1 MPERPSESDQTT
13 RDCIG
18 PYSEDQLPDLS
29 NFESDTNFLVRAS
42 AGAGK
47 TTALIARIE
56 ALVRE
61 GVSIGDIAAI
71 TFTRKAAGEMKARL
85 FERFE
90 AVQEHATGEEANRL
104 QTARDELDQCFVGTI
119 HSFCVQILRA
129 FPLRAGLPPDFT
141 METDALPL
149 QQLRDE
155 AWQAHLESAYEEHPE
170 DFQAL
175 LDTGTDPADLRPMYN
190 ELAKYPDL
198 NAHIS
203 ANAPKPDLT
212 EAVEQTIAFV
222 ETWTPYLPDEI
233 KSTYKFTVAV
243 KKAQRILQV
252 KKPTTDREK
261 AEFLELFYKLDEAG
275 SVLRVGSWKDWEGT
289 IMGQA
294 TANDLRDEGA
304 PEFARTVINP
314 AVKRWHAY
322 VHRLCTQLAVGGR
335 KRLIALRKERGVLSS
350 SDVLYHTR
358 NLLHDNPDVRAQWQT
373 QYDDRPRLL
382 VDEFQ
387 DTDPLQAEILFY
399 LTGTRHDET
408 DWRATNPK
416 PGSLFVVGDDKQSI
430 YRFRRADMAI
440 FNEVASLIDSQR
452 AGESV
457 RLTRNFRSLPVLCDH
472 FNEAFED
479 PFSADRTQRRVATLP
494 AEAVQAAYAPFKAN
508 RTEQTD
514 ADVLFQH
521 TVGYK
526 KWHPQARIAEDDA
539 AFIAQYIQRACHSTD
554 PILRDENGKTLVDGT
569 PGDFMILTRNTSELQ
584 TYAEALSEQG
594 VPYTIVGSKDADE
607 SPALHGLLQLLTCVF
622 RTNDALAH
630 LAYLRGPLVG
640 MSDADLYTLR
650 QAEYR
655 FGLWWKDAEA
665 LLDTDIPSALRK
677 RLAHAHT
684 MISDAQTH
692 LQTQRPAAALEQ
704 ILDDTGLY
712 AHAATHPQQASLQAG
727 RTHQLLHTARML
739 DAKGESAYDIWQHL
753 QRIADG
759 DVEVDGLTLET
770 GRGAQPKSEGA
781 VRLLNV
787 HKAKGLQANV
797 VFLADPYGSSNH
809 TPLSHVRR
817 TENEVVVPVF
827 THTGKKHR
835 KTTIEAAPAGW
846 DAFVD
851 AENTL
856 QSAEEH
862 RLQYVAATRAK
873 QMLVVSRYID
883 KSGNYKPDFW
893 DAVDTYC
900 DTADVPELELPP
912 PSDPSDTPMHGPQ
925 VISGIEA
932 RVDKQRQQRASHAAP
947 SYKRTK
953 PSEEHSALAPSLP
966 GDATGDGSSFGNAL
980 HDVLE
985 QIVLH
990 RQSILPL
997 TDTDLQAV
1005 LHEHI
1010 DDVTGRHASRLRR
1023 MITRFLDSRIWS
1035 DVIAA
1040 DRVYTEFPV
1049 GRPVA
1054 HEEAPAVQQGLIDL
1068 LYRHE
1073 DTWHLVDYKSN
1084 RIHTGD
1090 PTGDAERLREWV
1102 TYYESPLRTYA
1113 AAWTEATGASIG
1125 TCALW
1130 FADVPDTAPYEAWQ
1144 PIAV

>member
-1 MPERPSESDQTT
+1 MPDYSAESDQTT
-13 RDCIG
+13 RDRIG
-18 PYSEDQLPDLS
+18 PYSEDGLPNLS
-29 NFESDTNFLVRAS
+29 KFEPNKNFLVRAS

-90 AVQEHATGEEANRL
+90 AVQEHANGEEANRL

-175 LDTGTDPADLRPMYN
+175 LNTGTDPADLRPMYN

-294 TANDLRDEGA
+294 TTNDLRDEGA

-335 KRLIALRKERGVLSS
+335 ERLIALRKERGVLSS

-358 NLLHDNPDVRAQWQT
+358 NLLRDHPDVRTQWQT

-408 DWRATNPK
+408 DWRDTNPK

-440 FNEVASLIDSQR
+440 FNEVSELINTQS
-452 AGESV
+452 AGDAV
-457 RLTRNFRSLPVLCDH
+457 RLTRNFRSLPALCDH
-472 FNEAFED
+472 FNDAFEG
-479 PFSADRTQRRVATLP
+479 PFEDDRGQTPANLP
-494 AEAVQAAYAPFKAN
+494 AETVQAEYTSFMPYRPPHSGAP
-508 RTEQTD
+508 
-514 ADVLFQH
+514 VWYQH
-521 TVGYK
+521 KVKNLKGNY
-526 KWHPQARIAEDDA
+526 RSEISGDDA
-539 AFIAQYIQRACHSTD
+539 SFIARYIRHARHSTD
-554 PILRDENGKTLVDGT
+554 PIMRDENGEPLVDGV
-569 PGDFMILTRNTSELQ
+569 PGDFMILTRNTGQLQ

-665 LLDTDIPSALRK
+665 LLDTDIPPALRE

-684 MISDAQTH
+684 MLSDAQTH

-727 RTHQLLHTARML
+727 RTHQLLHTARTL
-739 DAKGESAYDIWQHL
+739 DARGESAYDIWQHL

-759 DVEVDGLTLET
+759 EVDVDGLTLET

-797 VFLADPYGSSNH
+797 VFLADPYGSNDH
-809 TPLSHVRR
+809 APTAHVRR
-817 TENEVVVPVF
+817 DKNEVVVPVF
-827 THTGKKHR
+827 EKGYYRTS
-835 KTTIEAAPAGW
+835 IEATPKRW
-846 DAFVD
+846 DDFTAHEE
-851 AENTL
+851 AL
-856 QSAEEH
+856 QNAEEH

-873 QMLVVSRYID
+873 QMLVVSRYPHGSD
-883 KSGNYKPDFW
+883 KLFW
-893 DAVDTYC
+893 DAIDAYC
-900 DTADVPELELPP
+900 DTADIPELKLP
-912 PSDPSDTPMHGPQ
+912 SGASKNTPMQGPQ
-925 VISGIEA
+925 VISEIGA
-932 RVDKQRQQRASHAAP
+932 RVERQRQQRASQTAP
-947 SYKRTK
+947 SHLRTK

-997 TDTDLQAV
+997 TDADLQAI

-1010 DDVTGRHASRLRR
+1010 DDVADHHASRLRR
-1023 MITRFLDSRIWS
+1023 MVTRFLDSRIWS

-1040 DRVYTEFPV
+1040 DRVYTELPV

-1054 HEEAPAVQQGLIDL
+1054 HEEAAAVQQGLIDL

-1084 RIHTGD
+1084 RIDTGD
-1090 PTGDAERLREWV
+1090 PTGDVKRLREWV
-1102 TYYESPLRTYA
+1102 SYYESPLRTYA
-1113 AAWTEATGASIG
+1113 AAWTEATGRPIT

-1130 FADVPDTAPYEAWQ
+1130 FADVPDTVPYEAWQ
-1144 PIAV
+1144 PVDV

>member
-1 MPERPSESDQTT
+1 MPDYSAESDSST
-13 RDCIG
+13 RARIG
-18 PYSEDQLPDLS
+18 PYSDNGLPDLS
-29 NFESDTNFLVRAS
+29 SFAPNTNFLVRAS

-149 QQLRDE
+149 QRLRDE

-175 LDTGTDPADLRPMYN
+175 LNTGTDPADLRPMYN

-222 ETWTPYLPDEI
+222 ETWAPYLPDEI
-233 KSTYKFTVAV
+233 NPNYKFTVAV
-243 KKAQRILQV
+243 EKAHRILKV
-252 KKPTTDREK
+252 KKPTTVREK
-261 AEFLELFYKLDEAG
+261 AEFLELFYELDEA
-275 SVLRVGSWKDWEGT
+275 SQVLRVGSWKDWEGT

-294 TANDLRDEGA
+294 TTNDLRDEGA

-335 KRLIALRKERGVLSS
+335 ERLIALRKERGVLSS

-358 NLLHDNPDVRAQWQT
+358 NLLRDHPDVRTQWQT

-399 LTGTRHDET
+399 LTGTRHHET
-408 DWRATNPK
+408 DWRATHPK
-416 PGSLFVVGDDKQSI
+416 KGSLFVVGDDKQSI

-440 FNEVASLIDSQR
+440 FNEVADLIDSQGD
-452 AGESV
+452 GESV
-457 RLTRNFRSLPVLCDH
+457 RLTRNFRSLPALCDH
-472 FNEAFED
+472 FNDAFEG
-479 PFSADRTQRRVATLP
+479 PFEDDCGQTPANLP
-494 AEAVQAAYAPFKAN
+494 AETVQAEYTSFIPYRPAHSEAP
-508 RTEQTD
+508 
-514 ADVLFQH
+514 VWYQH
-521 TVGYK
+521 KVKDITGNYRS
-526 KWHPQARIAEDDA
+526 PITSDDA
-539 AFIAQYIQRACHSTD
+539 SFIARYIRRAHDSTE
-554 PILRDENGKTLVDGT
+554 PIMHDENGETLVDGV
-569 PGDFMILTRNTSELQ
+569 PGDFMILTRNTGQLQ

-665 LLDTDIPSALRK
+665 LLDTDIPSALRE

-684 MISDAQTH
+684 MLSDAQTH

-712 AHAATHPQQASLQAG
+712 AHAATRPQQASLQAG

-759 DVEVDGLTLET
+759 EVDVDGLTLET
-770 GRGAQPKSEGA
+770 GIGAKPNTTDSGRDGA

-797 VFLADPYGSSNH
+797 VFLADPYGSKDH
-809 TPLSHVRR
+809 DPTAHVRR
-817 TENEVVVPVF
+817 DKNEVVVPVF
-827 THTGKKHR
+827 EKGYYRTS
-835 KTTIEAAPAGW
+835 IEATPKRW
-846 DAFVD
+846 DDFTAHEE
-851 AENTL
+851 AL
-856 QSAEEH
+856 QNAEEH

-873 QMLVVSRYID
+873 QMLVVSRYPHGSDD
-883 KSGNYKPDFW
+883 KLFW
-893 DAVDTYC
+893 DAIDAYC

-932 RVDKQRQQRASHAAP
+932 RVDKQRQQRASQAAP
-947 SYKRTK
+947 SYKRAK
-953 PSEEHSALAPSLP
+953 PSNVHDTAPSRLP
-966 GDATGDGSSFGNAL
+966 DGVNGHGRHFGDAL

-997 TDTDLQAV
+997 TDADLQAV
-1005 LHEHI
+1005 LHQHI
-1010 DDVTGRHASRLRR
+1010 DDVTEHHASHLRR
-1023 MITRFLDSRIWS
+1023 MVTRFLDSRIWN
-1035 DVIAA
+1035 DVISA
-1040 DRVYTEFPV
+1040 DRVYTELPV

-1073 DTWHLVDYKSN
+1073 GIWHLVDYKSN
-1084 RIHTGD
+1084 LIDTGD
-1090 PTGDAERLREWV
+1090 PTGDAKRLREWV
-1102 TYYESPLRTYA
+1102 SYYESPLRTYA
-1113 AAWTEATGASIG
+1113 AIWTEASGMPIG
-1125 TCALW
+1125 SCALW
-1130 FADVPDTAPYEAWQ
+1130 FADVPNTVPYDAWQ
-1144 PIAV
+1144 PVDV